1 MKNAVISGIIIG
13 VISGIWIY
21 AMHLSGG
28 STGSS
33 HELKPI
39 EYTSG
44 LVPLIGLYFGVRGY
58 RENYLNGRMSF
69 FQGLVEGFKILIVGG
84 IITMAF
90 AIWYVSYIA
99 VGTLTDFSG
108 YIFGALL
115 LGVLFS
121 LAVSLLLMTKSK
133 EI

>member
-21 AMHLSGG
+21 AIHLLGG

-44 LVPLIGLYFGVRGY
+44 LIPLIGLYFGVRGY
-58 RENYLNGRMSF
+58 RENYLNGQMSF
-69 FQGLVEGFKILIVGG
+69 LQGLVEGFKILIIGG
-84 IITMAF
+84 AITMAF

-99 VGTLTDFSG
+99 AGTLNDFSG

-121 LAVSLLLMTKSK
+121 LAISLLLMTKSK
-133 EI
+133 EM